1 MWYWINNYR
10 RGAGAY
16 ELFGWPC
23 CFFNAGDNLVW
34 SKRDIS
40 VISLISSSFTSWEK
54 KEELSV
60 FLKQLCVWVFFLIQT
75 DGGNPTAVITFWLHC
90 CTILRE
96 CDISVFPL
104 TSSLQ
109 FKALTNK
116 WKQRWKCT
124 NSHLLYNISTFRKSN
139 NASFAN
145 RAQHVI
151 QSC

>member
-60 FLKQLCVWVFFLIQT
+60 FLKQLCVWVFFFKFKLMGATPQLSSHF
-75 DGGNPTAVITFWLHC
+75 D
-90 CTILRE
+90 CTVAQSCVNVTSAFFHSR
-96 CDISVFPL
+96 PP
-104 TSSLQ
+104 SSLKHWQ
-109 FKALTNK
+109 TSE
-116 WKQRWKCT
+116 
-124 NSHLLYNISTFRKSN
+124 NSDESAQTVICYITYPHLERVTMLPLQIEHSM
-139 NASFAN
+139 
-145 RAQHVI
+145 
-151 QSC
+151 